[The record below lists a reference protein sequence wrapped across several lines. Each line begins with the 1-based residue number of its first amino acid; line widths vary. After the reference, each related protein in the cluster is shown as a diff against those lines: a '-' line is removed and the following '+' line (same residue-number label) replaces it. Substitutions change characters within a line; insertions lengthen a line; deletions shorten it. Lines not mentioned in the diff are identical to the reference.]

1 MYQYWLINY
10 NKYTT
15 LMQEVN
21 NRGNLAEGQRGVWE
35 LAVLSTR
42 LFCKTKTAPKIM
54 YINFK
59 ILMINKIYDDKNTM
73 VFIAWFYKLYL
84 INHNSSHINLRNTS
98 TYE

>member
-1 MYQYWLINY
+1 
-10 NKYTT
+10 
-15 LMQEVN
+15 
-21 NRGNLAEGQRGVWE
+21 
-35 LAVLSTR
+35 
-42 LFCKTKTAPKIM
+42 M